1 MVGLLL
7 GTLNTFGLCVICQM
21 LGEFAEAT
29 LLYQGHVE
37 GAVKGCKI
45 LSSSI
50 IHINISHS
58 LVFMVIS
65 TEERRK

>member
-7 GTLNTFGLCVICQM
+7 GTLNTLGLCVICQM

-45 LSSSI
+45 VSRSI
-50 IHINISHS
+50 IHIFSFHIH
-58 LVFMVIS
+58 
-65 TEERRK
+65 